1 MQCMTLYRLVEAQVI
16 LRKVEIAWQLPF
28 PTSLSYIAP
37 AGKHLQSFIYLVKAR
52 MILAEMWRKKMDAM
66 NESERTRTM
75 KGSLQWYFFGININ
89 RKWGEKNRRTPT
101 LEALASRPCKA

>member
-16 LRKVEIAWQLPF
+16 LRKWKLRGNSHI

-52 MILAEMWRKKMDAM
+52 MILAEMWRKNMDAM
-66 NESERTRTM
+66 NERERTRTM
-75 KGSLQWYFFGININ
+75 KGST
-89 RKWGEKNRRTPT
+89 RSPGE
-101 LEALASRPCKA
+101 SSV